1 MNPKSST
8 NLIKS
13 VAFGIAIT
21 AAGVS
26 TQAAEDSPIGTVFT
40 TAQRDAAA
48 DAPPRSTTRSITVSY
63 RDLDLSRPAGI
74 DRLYVRLQRAARE
87 VCSPRELRFLGMR
100 SDRARCYESALD
112 NAVANI
118 DNPGLSGFHL
128 AQTGRAAAGE
138 SRVAGTQ

>member
-1 MNPKSST
+1 MNPKSSIH
-8 NLIKS
+8 LIRS
-13 VAFGIAIT
+13 VAFGIAIASASGT
-21 AAGVS
+21 AL
-26 TQAAEDSPIGTVFT
+26 AAESSTIGTVLT
-40 TAQRDAAA
+40 TAKRDATM
-48 DAPPRSTTRSITVSY
+48 DAPSRSTTRSMTVSY

-74 DRLYVRLQRAARE
+74 DRLYVRLQRAARA

-100 SDRARCYESALD
+100 SDQARCYESAMD

-138 SRVAGTQ
+138 SRVAGTP